1 MAKLIANYFN
11 PFNPVEAEHL
21 VFASGLTSINE
32 MLAFTLMDE
41 GDAILVCRPVYAVFD
56 RDFTIKAR

>member
-1 MAKLIANYFN
+1 M
-11 PFNPVEAEHL
+11 AEHL
-21 VFASGLTSINE
+21 LFTSGLTSANE

-41 GDAILVCRPVYAVFD
+41 GDAILACQPIYGVFS